1 MITFHLFLLKFLKSH
16 TDCFYLGLCGT
27 QIQKKALSLILAQTN
42 TETLHGRMDVGCFLG
57 GLRALS
63 IFLLIFPISCYLF
76 SLPLVIT

>member
-1 MITFHLFLLKFLKSH
+1 MIAFHLFLLKSLKSH
-16 TDCFYLGLCGT
+16 TNSFYLGLCGT

-42 TETLHGRMDVGCFLG
+42 IETLCGRRDVGWVLG

-76 SLPLVIT
+76 SLPW